1 LKPRQYV
8 HLKIPSAL
16 VSVVKYTEDGFQSE
30 TIDVQEYF
38 EGRNIVLTGFPG
50 AFTPT
55 DMIDFLP

>member
-1 LKPRQYV
+1 M
-8 HLKIPSAL
+8 
-16 VSVVKYTEDGFQSE
+16 VKYTEDGFQSE

-55 DMIDFLP
+55 DMVDFLP